1 MNKIKEKIIRDQI
14 VRSEGRLYLKG
25 VKYSNPVPLANVRT
39 KNYPLINYKKLKP
52 GEKVS
57 CASDKAFKMLIMNS
71 KDPRMLAKL
80 ISVFYKVEYEEVYK
94 NLTIDKTEHDK
105 EGLRV
110 PVRISDGLVGIRG
123 NRTIIENNRIENEE
137 RNIHYLDMIY
147 GSSITY
153 KNRRQYLSS
162 AGIINFN
169 QYWYEGHEESIE
181 VYMMKN
187 EREELLTFCKQI
199 VNVYVPIIERKW
211 YDREELDER
220 ERYTLIVFTTDSQV
234 ARELGKGDEVYMDFI
249 ERSERIAENEEF
261 IVDYYGEFEGKED
274 YFDFGKRVGTAEGH
288 EKGREE
294 GREEGQSEIIRKMYK
309 QGLTVESIAKYVEMS
324 VKKVQSILG
333 LF

>member
-1 MNKIKEKIIRDQI
+1 
-14 VRSEGRLYLKG
+14 
-25 VKYSNPVPLANVRT
+25 
-39 KNYPLINYKKLKP
+39 
-52 GEKVS
+52 
-57 CASDKAFKMLIMNS
+57 
-71 KDPRMLAKL
+71 
-80 ISVFYKVEYEEVYK
+80 
-94 NLTIDKTEHDK
+94 
-105 EGLRV
+105 
-110 PVRISDGLVGIRG
+110 
-123 NRTIIENNRIENEE
+123 
-137 RNIHYLDMIY
+137 
-147 GSSITY
+147 
-153 KNRRQYLSS
+153 
-162 AGIINFN
+162 
-169 QYWYEGHEESIE
+169 
-181 VYMMKN
+181 MMKN

-220 ERYTLIVFTTDSQV
+220 ERYTLIVFTTDSRV

-249 ERSERIAENEEF
+249 ERSEKIAENEEF

-294 GREEGQSEIIRKMYK
+294 GQSEIIRKMYK